1 MLLKESEG
9 VRVSKTDGKMIKFF
23 IEESQLIKV
32 GGMRELEHSHF
43 AVHDNH
49 QDGHHF

>member
-1 MLLKESEG
+1 M
-9 VRVSKTDGKMIKFF
+9 GKQWSSF

-49 QDGHHF
+49 QGGHH